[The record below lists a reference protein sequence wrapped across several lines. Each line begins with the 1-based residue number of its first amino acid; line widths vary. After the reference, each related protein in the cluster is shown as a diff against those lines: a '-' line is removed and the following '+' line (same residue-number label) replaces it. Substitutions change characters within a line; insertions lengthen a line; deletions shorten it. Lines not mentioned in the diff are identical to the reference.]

1 VRDRLAQLLAKSTTV
16 QDSLMIERELN
27 RVAGEIDRLEG
38 RLKYL
43 RDRAAFSTL
52 TVSFANRRTD
62 SPPPSVRLPFSWLRV
77 GGLSQLL
84 SL

>member
-1 VRDRLAQLLAKSTTV
+1 MHLL
-16 QDSLMIERELN
+16 L
-27 RVAGEIDRLEG
+27 DRLEG

-52 TVSFANRRTD
+52 TVSFANRRSD